1 MDQKNLPAV
10 IVEEWH
16 GVARQIAG
24 GGAGEFAGRNKEE
37 KVVRRLKEV
46 LASHTDIDFPES
58 LRQFFPKGFRG
69 PWTIDLV
76 CRRQNE
82 TVALE
87 AKFKTRSDGAV
98 PDNRKEAFFDLFK
111 LENYIASGKYSTG
124 LFLWLTNKK
133 EYLKQAT
140 GDSRD
145 FSTHQGRTY
154 DAQTRLH
161 ASRAR
166 RKMPLPLALCGRYTF
181 NCHEV
186 EPFSGWYV
194 LSIEVTLTERCL
206 VRI

>member
-10 IVEEWH
+10 IVEAWH
-16 GVARQIAG
+16 GVARQIAD
-24 GGAGEFAGRNKEE
+24 GGASEFAGQNKEE

-46 LASHTDIDFPES
+46 LASAHSDIDFPES
-58 LRQFFPKGFRG
+58 LRQFSPKSFPG

-76 CRRQNE
+76 CRRQDE

-111 LENYIASGKYSTG
+111 LENYVASGKYSTG
-124 LFLWLTNKK
+124 LFLWVTNRK
-133 EYLKQAT
+133 EYLKEAT

-154 DAQTRLH
+154 NAQTAIH

-166 RKMPLPLALCGRYTF
+166 RKMPLPLTLSGNYTF
-181 NCHEV
+181 NWHEV
-186 EPFSGWYV
+186 TPDSGWYA
-194 LSIEVTLTERCL
+194 LSIEVTRGE
-206 VRI
+206 